1 MSMIDLR
8 SDTVTLPTTDM
19 LRAMTSAPLG
29 DDVLGEDPTVNRL
42 EETAADRM
50 GKEAALFVASGTMGN
65 LLGLLVNACPGQ
77 EVIADADSHLFRNE
91 AAGAAMVGGIQVR
104 QVPTERGVLS
114 PAQLL
119 AALRPTDDDHQPLSA
134 AVTIENTHNWH
145 GGAAWSEQDLQLL
158 SETARSNGLA
168 VHLDGARIFN
178 ASAATGADVRAIAQ
192 HADTVSFC
200 LSKGLCC
207 PVGSILCGPAGKIR
221 QARRWRKMLGGGMRQ
236 AGVLAAA
243 GLMALETMVDRLADD
258 HETARSLAEGLAEM
272 PGIDCDLS
280 RVQTNIVYFR
290 LKNMHAADFLTACS
304 DKGLLG
310 GEHGPHLVRF
320 VTHHGISPA
329 DIRQAL
335 VICRDASAVSDP
347 TRDG

>member
-1 MSMIDLR
+1 
-8 SDTVTLPTTDM
+8 
-19 LRAMTSAPLG
+19 
-29 DDVLGEDPTVNRL
+29 
-42 EETAADRM
+42 
-50 GKEAALFVASGTMGN
+50 
-65 LLGLLVNACPGQ
+65 
-77 EVIADADSHLFRNE
+77 
-91 AAGAAMVGGIQVR
+91 MVGGIQVR

-114 PAQLL
+114 PAQVL

-134 AVTIENTHNWH
+134 AVIIENTHNWH
-145 GGAAWSEQDLQLL
+145 GGVAWSEQDLQRL

-178 ASAATGADVRAIAQ
+178 ASVATGADVRAITRY
-192 HADTVSFC
+192 ADTVSFC

-243 GLMALETMVDRLADD
+243 GLVALATMVGRLADD
-258 HETARSLAEGLAEM
+258 HKNARSLAEGLAEM

-290 LKNMHAADFLTACS
+290 VKNIHAADFLTACS

-310 GEHGPHLVRF
+310 GAYGSDLVRF
-320 VTHHGISPA
+320 VTHHGIRPA
-329 DIRQAL
+329 DVRQAL
-335 VICRDASAVSDP
+335 VICRKALRS
-347 TRDG
+347 

>member
-1 MSMIDLR
+1 MNKIDLR

-19 LRAMTSAPLG
+19 LGAMTSAQLG

-119 AALRPTDDDHQPLSA
+119 ATLRPTDDDHQPLSA

-145 GGAAWSEQDLQLL
+145 GGAAWSERDLKLL

-178 ASAATGADVRAIAQ
+178 ASVATGADVRAIAQ
-192 HADTVSFC
+192 YADTVSFC

-243 GLMALETMVDRLADD
+243 GLVALETMVGRLTDD

-310 GEHGPHLVRF
+310 GEYGPHLVRF
-320 VTHHGISPA
+320 VTHHGISPT

-335 VICRDASAVSDP
+335 VICRNTLRS
-347 TRDG
+347 

>member
-1 MSMIDLR
+1 MNKIDLR
-8 SDTVTLPTTDM
+8 PDTVTLPTTDM
-19 LRAMTSAPLG
+19 LGAMTSAQLG

-119 AALRPTDDDHQPLSA
+119 ATLRPTDDDHQPLSA

-145 GGAAWSEQDLQLL
+145 GGAAWSEQDLKLL

-178 ASAATGADVRAIAQ
+178 ASVATGADVRAIAQ
-192 HADTVSFC
+192 YADTVSFC

-243 GLMALETMVDRLADD
+243 GLVALETMVGRLTDD

-310 GEHGPHLVRF
+310 GEYGPHLVRF
-320 VTHHGISPA
+320 VTHHGISPT

-335 VICRDASAVSDP
+335 VICRNTLRS
-347 TRDG
+347 